1 MLFPRI
7 YLTLVALFSL
17 YLGVHATFFP
27 VDFAVTT
34 GYGPNNITG
43 TTEIR
48 AIWASQFGVAAF
60 LLYAAFFKA
69 EFIKPA
75 LIFFALYMMG
85 FMMGRIVGMAVDGVE
100 GNYHPGAF
108 IGELVEIGLSLLG
121 LKLLEKHESS
131 LSTPDAQ
138 Q

>member
-1 MLFPRI
+1 MLFSRI
-7 YLTLVALFSL
+7 YLTLVSLLSL

-27 VDFAVTT
+27 IDFAALTD
-34 GYGPNNITG
+34 YGSSGITG

-60 LLYAAFFKA
+60 LLYAAWFKD
-69 EFIKPA
+69 EFMRPA
-75 LIFFALYMMG
+75 LIFFALYMVG
-85 FMMGRIVGMAVDGVE
+85 FMLGRIVGMVVDGVE
-100 GNYHPGAF
+100 GDYHVTTF

-121 LKLLEKHESS
+121 LKLLRKHEAS
-131 LSTPDAQ
+131 LSSSNTQ